1 MNIIITFKQDIDCET
16 KIFLKN
22 SVPKSVFRNI
32 EVNFKPLRCCNI
44 LQKNQNSSIQWFF
57 KTTKNSTPLLRK
69 CFKTK
74 FFAKKKI
81 SANFKLLGYSNFMQK
96 NQKNSMHEVLI
107 NLVKSQFGWHFLA
120 QKPQNKAFVK
130 KVISVIFKLL

>member
-1 MNIIITFKQDIDCET
+1 MGALIRGNTVLNIIITFKEDIDCET
-16 KIFLKN
+16 KIFLK
-22 SVPKSVFRNI
+22 SSAPKSVFWNI

-96 NQKNSMHEVLI
+96 
-107 NLVKSQFGWHFLA
+107 KSEKFHAWSFDKSCKISIRMALFG
-120 QKPQNKAFVK
+120 PKASK
-130 KVISVIFKLL
+130 